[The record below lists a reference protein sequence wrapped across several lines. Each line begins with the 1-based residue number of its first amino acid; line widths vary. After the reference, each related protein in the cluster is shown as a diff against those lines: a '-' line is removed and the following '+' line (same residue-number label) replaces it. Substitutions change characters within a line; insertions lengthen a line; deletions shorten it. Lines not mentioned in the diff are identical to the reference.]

1 LTAPLSTYRL
11 QLHAGFGF
19 GDAAA
24 LAPYLADIGVTHLY
38 SSPYL
43 QAAPG
48 STHGYDVVDPTKVN
62 DELGGADGHRRLCSA
77 LGDAG
82 LGQVLDV
89 VPNHM
94 ANGPENRWWWDVLED
109 GRASPWAR
117 WFDVDWDPPERKLKD
132 RLLMAVLGDQYGR
145 VLDAGEIHLAYDEG
159 VFTVSYY
166 EHTLPVAPRSL
177 DDLLKMASGACQ
189 SPSADELAFLAH
201 TFGRLPDATSTDRQ
215 SVHERH
221 RDTQVLRA
229 QLSRLCA
236 EDQAAADAVAMV
248 VDLHNQ
254 QPDLLHV
261 LLERQ
266 NWRLAWWR
274 TASRELDYRRFF
286 DVNTLVGL
294 RMEDPRV
301 FADTHRLVLSWLR
314 SGVLDGVRID
324 HPDGL
329 RRPLEYLQR
338 LRAAAPEAWIV
349 VEKIL
354 EPGEPLRRSWP
365 VQGTTGYD
373 TLNLV
378 AGVFVDPAAEGP
390 LTELYGRVTGERTEW
405 DEVAH
410 EAKHDVL
417 DRVLAADVTRLTDG
431 LTRVVERHR
440 RNRDTTRH
448 DLHEAVREILACFGV
463 YRAYVPEDGPGD
475 RAERV
480 LLEEA
485 VHDAG
490 DRRPDLDRELLAFL
504 AEVLGGAFNG
514 AADADQEREACMRFQ
529 QLTGPVMAKG
539 VEDTAF
545 YRYGRFVALNE
556 VGGDPGRFGV
566 VPKELHE
573 ECRRL
578 QRDWPFGMTTLS
590 THDTKRS
597 EDVRARLSVLSEVPD
612 RWADLV
618 GRVVAD
624 GPVDRGTQYALL
636 QALVG
641 AWPLPAE
648 RAATFAE
655 KAVREAKRATSW
667 VDQDPD
673 YEAAVRA
680 WVWEWAAD
688 GPRGG
693 ELADLA
699 AAVVGPGRVNAVA
712 AKLVQL
718 CMPGVPDTYQG
729 SEVED
734 LSLVDPDNR
743 RPVDWDRRRR
753 LLAWLAT
760 GPPPEEI
767 LARSDEGAPKLWV
780 VRQALRLRR
789 RLPEPFGAGDGGA
802 YEPLV
807 ASGPAAAHVV
817 GFTRGGRVA
826 CVVPRLTVRLAAA
839 GGWAGTVLTLG
850 PGHWRDELTGDDVDG
865 GPVPVADLL
874 ARFPVALLVGAG
886 A

>member
-1 LTAPLSTYRL
+1 MTTPLATYRV

-19 GDAAA
+19 DDAAA
-24 LAPYLADIGVTHLY
+24 LAGYLSDLGVTHLY
-38 SSPYL
+38 ASPYL

-48 STHGYDVVDPTKVN
+48 STHGYDVVDPTRVN
-62 DELGGADGHRRLCSA
+62 AELGGEAGHARMCVA
-77 LGDAG
+77 LADAG

-109 GRASPWAR
+109 GRASPWAA

-145 VLDAGEIHLAYDEG
+145 VLDAGEIRLAYHDG
-159 VFTVSYY
+159 VFTVAYY
-166 EHTLPVAPRSL
+166 EHVLPVAPRSL
-177 DDLLKMASGACQ
+177 DDVLKMASGACQ
-189 SPSADELAFLAH
+189 SPAADELAFLAH
-201 TFGRLPDATSTDRQ
+201 TFGRLPEATATDRQ
-215 SVHERH
+215 SIHERH

-229 QLSRLCA
+229 QLARLVA
-236 EDQAAADAVAMV
+236 EDEAAADAVATV
-248 VDLHNQ
+248 VELHNQ

-286 DVNTLVGL
+286 DINTLVGL

-301 FADTHRLVLSWLR
+301 FAETHQLVLAWLR
-314 SGVLDGVRID
+314 EGVLDGVRID

-329 RRPLEYLQR
+329 RRPLEYLRR
-338 LRAAAPEAWIV
+338 LRAAAPDAWIV

-354 EPGEPLRRSWP
+354 EAGEPLRRSWP

-378 AGVFVDPAAEGP
+378 GGLFVDPAAEGG
-390 LTELYGRVTGERTEW
+390 LTKLYGEVTGEPTDW
-405 DEVAH
+405 PEVAD
-410 EAKHDVL
+410 EAKRDVL
-417 DRVLAADVTRLTDG
+417 DRVLAADVTRLTDR
-431 LTRVVERHR
+431 LTRVLERHR

-448 DLHEAVREILACFGV
+448 ELHEAVKAVLACFGV
-463 YRAYVPEDGPGD
+463 YRAYIPEDAPGD

-485 VHDAG
+485 VHDA
-490 DRRPDLDRELLAFL
+490 RERNPDLDPELLDFL
-504 AEVLGGAFNG
+504 AEVLGGAYN
-514 AADADQEREACMRFQ
+514 AQPDADPEREACMRFQ

-556 VGGDPGRFGV
+556 VGGDPDRFGV
-566 VPKELHE
+566 APKQLHE

-578 QRDWPFGMTTLS
+578 HRDWPHGMTTLS
-590 THDTKRS
+590 THDTKRT
-597 EDVRARLSVLSEVPD
+597 EDVRARMAVLSEVPD
-612 RWADLV
+612 AWADLV
-618 GRVVAD
+618 NRVVAD
-624 GPVDRGTQYALL
+624 GPVDRAIQYALL
-636 QALVG
+636 QTLVG
-641 AWPLPAE
+641 AWPLPGD
-648 RAATFAE
+648 RAATYAE
-655 KAVREAKRATSW
+655 KAIREAKRRTSW
-667 VDQDPD
+667 TDQDAG
-673 YEAAVRA
+673 YEAAVLA
-680 WVWEWAAD
+680 WVREWAAD
-688 GPRGG
+688 GPRGDEVG
-693 ELADLA
+693 RFAADLVA
-699 AAVVGPGRVNAVA
+699 PGRVNALA

-729 SEVED
+729 TEVED

-743 RPVDWDRRRR
+743 RPVDFDRLRR
-753 LLAWLAT
+753 LLSWLGGSPA
-760 GPPPEEI
+760 PEEI
-767 LARSDEGAPKLWV
+767 LARAEEGAPKLWV

-789 RLPEPFGAGDGGA
+789 RLPLVFGLGGDGA

-807 ASGPAAAHVV
+807 ATGPAAGHAV
-817 GFTRGGRVA
+817 GFTRGGQVA

-839 GGWAGTVLTLG
+839 GGWGETTVALP
-850 PGHWRDELTGDDVDG
+850 PGRWADELTGDAVAG
-865 GPVPVADLL
+865 GPVPVATLL
-874 ARFPVALLVGAG
+874 GRFPVALLVRS
-886 A
+886 